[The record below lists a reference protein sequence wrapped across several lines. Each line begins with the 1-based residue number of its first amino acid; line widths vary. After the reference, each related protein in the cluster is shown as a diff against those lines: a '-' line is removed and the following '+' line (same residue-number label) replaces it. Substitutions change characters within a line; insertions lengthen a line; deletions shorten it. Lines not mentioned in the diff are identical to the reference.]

1 MGRRDEDRGVSPRA
15 RARLRGEAV
24 GGREGNGRTEYVAR
38 PEDLVARVHVL
49 TGDAAERGGD
59 AEVAGSAGGARGGG
73 SPGRHRRVRRP
84 RQGWVRLPA
93 SFVGARWQ
101 PGRPAVVGVVVVA
114 VLAVLLAGVRVAWA
128 RSAAEPAVVAPGG
141 GARAGPTGVSAGA
154 APVGLDGTPA
164 ASESMSPSASPSVV
178 ASGAL
183 AEVVVHVVGRV
194 RRPGVQRLPLGSR
207 VSDAVAAAGGAT
219 RRADIGAVNLARLL
233 VDGEQVRVPAPGEA
247 PTPTAGVGGVGPGAG
262 SAAAATAPVSLNSAD
277 LGALDTLPGVG
288 PVLAQRIVDWR
299 TTHGRFTSVDELT
312 EVSGIGEKLL
322 EQLRPLVTT

>member
-1 MGRRDEDRGVSPRA
+1 M
-15 RARLRGEAV
+15 
-24 GGREGNGRTEYVAR
+24 
-38 PEDLVARVHVL
+38 ARVRVAA
-49 TGDAAERGGD
+49 GDAAGRGGD
-59 AEVAGSAGGARGGG
+59 AEVAGPAGGGRGGG

-154 APVGLDGTPA
+154 APVGLDGTA
-164 ASESMSPSASPSVV
+164 APSVSVSPSASPSVV
-178 ASGAL
+178 ASGAP

-194 RRPGVQRLPLGSR
+194 RRPGVLRLPLGSR

-219 RRADIGAVNLARLL
+219 RRADVGAVNLARLL
-233 VDGEQVRVPAPGEA
+233 VDGEQVRVPAPGEP
-247 PTPTAGVGGVGPGAG
+247 PTPTAGVGGAGPGAG

-312 EVSGIGEKLL
+312 EVSGIGEKLV